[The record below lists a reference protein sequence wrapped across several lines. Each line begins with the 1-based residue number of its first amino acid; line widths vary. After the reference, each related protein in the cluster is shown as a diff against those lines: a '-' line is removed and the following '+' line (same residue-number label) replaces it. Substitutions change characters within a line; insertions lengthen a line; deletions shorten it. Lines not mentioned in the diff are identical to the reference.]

1 MKNNPKK
8 WIWQH
13 EDYPTFDYDPST
25 LDSILLDVSRNTG
38 KLEGEIYALNE
49 KSINDIR

>member
-1 MKNNPKK
+1 MKDNPKK

-13 EDYPTFDYDPST
+13 ENYPTFDYDLST

-38 KLEGEIYALNE
+38 KL
-49 KSINDIR
+49 